1 MPSDVSIY
9 LRYLHHEGRIPCSEL
24 VRRYPQYAPRSIY
37 RHAKK
42 PIGEAVFDRRKL
54 NKGRPRKLT
63 LRDERSII
71 RTVKKLRAD
80 SLSFSSKRIK
90 TEANIRADISCR
102 NVRRFLN
109 REGYR
114 YRQARKKGLLTE
126 TDKKMRARF
135 AKKVLK
141 KLKEEFWTEGISFY
155 FDGVGFVHKMNPHN
169 EARCSGA
176 RNWRKAGEG
185 LVCTSKGKKEGS
197 GGRTANFFVAI
208 AFDRG
213 VICCEQYHSILT
225 GEMFAEFVTDHFSS
239 VFENSANPRG
249 KLFLQDGDPR
259 QCSKVARQALYH
271 LGCRMFAIPPRS
283 PDINPIENIFHLV
296 RKQLQ
301 DDALK
306 NKITK
311 ESFAAFSERVKLT
324 MENFPVETINKTI
337 ISMKKRME
345 LIVQGKG
352 NRTKY

>member
-1 MPSDVSIY
+1 VK
-9 LRYLHHEGRIPCSEL
+9 
-24 VRRYPQYAPRSIY
+24 RYPQYAPRSIY

-42 PIGEAVFDRRKL
+42 HVGEAIFDKRRL

-63 LRDERSII
+63 LRDERGII
-71 RTVKKLRAD
+71 RALKKLRNE
-80 SLSFSSKRIK
+80 SVSFSSRRIK
-90 TEANIRADISCR
+90 TEANVPEGVSCR

-109 REGYR
+109 RKGYG

-126 TDKKMRARF
+126 ADKKKRAKF
-135 AKKVLK
+135 AKKIAK

-155 FDGVGFVHKMNPHN
+155 FDGVGFVHKTNPHN
-169 EARCSGA
+169 EARSSGA

-185 LVCTSKGKKEGS
+185 LVYTSKGKKEGS
-197 GGRTANFFVAI
+197 GGKTANFFVAI

-213 VICCEQYHSILT
+213 VISCEQYHSKLT
-225 GEMFAEFVTDHFSS
+225 GKMFAEFVTDHFSS

-259 QCSKVARQALYH
+259 QCSRVARKAMDQ
-271 LGCRMFAIPPRS
+271 LGCRIFAIPPRS

-301 DDALK
+301 EDALRK
-306 NKITK
+306 KITK
-311 ESFAAFSERVKLT
+311 ESFAAFSERIKRT
-324 MENFPVETINKTI
+324 MKSIPVETINKTI
-337 ISMKKRME
+337 LSMNKRMQ
-345 LIVQGKG
+345 LIIKGKG